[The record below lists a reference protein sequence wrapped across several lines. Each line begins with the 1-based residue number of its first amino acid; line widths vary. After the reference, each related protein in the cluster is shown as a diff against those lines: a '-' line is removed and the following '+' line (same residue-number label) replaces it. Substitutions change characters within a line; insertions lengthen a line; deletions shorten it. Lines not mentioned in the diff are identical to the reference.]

1 MKPTYTIGKFAKLAG
16 VSERTIR
23 YYDEQGLLKPSF
35 VMENGYRYYTDSD
48 FIKIKKILTLKYL
61 GFSLGEIKALIIEE
75 KLDVMEDSLD
85 MQISLID
92 RKIQH
97 MNALKDS
104 LISAKQM
111 LKTSSIDWNGFADLI
126 DLKEQDEKIIEHYR
140 NANNLSIRI
149 QLHEMYSTNPKGW
162 FPWLLEHIDFQHIYR
177 MLEIGCGNGA
187 MWKNCSVNLR
197 NREIFLS
204 DISEGMIDYA
214 RQLLGEDYSYMVFDC
229 QKIPFRKDYFDAVM
243 ANHMLFYVN
252 DLSKALS
259 EITRVLKSHG
269 VFYCSAYG
277 ADHMKEITELAK
289 RFDPCITLSDQILS
303 DRFGLDN
310 GKEILQ
316 PYFDCVNCIEYVDAL
331 EITDVKPL
339 FDYIMSC
346 HGNQNERLSNRL
358 DEFMQFLENELK
370 EAGSIH
376 ITKQAGLFIC
386 RRN

>member
-1 MKPTYTIGKFAKLAG
+1 MKPTYTTGKFAKLAG
-16 VSERTIR
+16 VSERTVR

-35 VMENGYRYYTDSD
+35 IMENGYRCYLDSD

-61 GFSLGEIKALIIEE
+61 GFSLNEIKLLIMEE
-75 KLDVMEDSLD
+75 DRTVMKDSLD
-85 MQISLID
+85 MQISMID
-92 RKIQH
+92 QKIQH

-104 LISAKQM
+104 LVSAKQM
-111 LKTSSIDWNGFADLI
+111 LNSSSIDWNEFADLI

-149 QLHEMYSTNPKGW
+149 HLHEMYSTNQKGW

-177 MLEIGCGNGA
+177 MLEVGCGNGA

-214 RQLLGEDYSYMVFDC
+214 RQQLGEDYSYMVFDC

-259 EITRVLKSHG
+259 EITRVLKPKG
-269 VFYCSAYG
+269 ICYCSAYG
-277 ADHMKEITELAK
+277 KHHMKEITEIAK
-289 RFDPCITLSDQILS
+289 RFDTRITLSDQILS
-303 DRFGLDN
+303 DRFGLEH
-310 GKEILQ
+310 GAKVLE
-316 PYFDCVNCIEYVDAL
+316 PYFEHVECVEYEDAL
-331 EITDVKPL
+331 EITDAKPL

-346 HGNQNERLSNRL
+346 HGNQHELLSNRL
-358 DEFMQFLENELK
+358 DEFIRYLEDELK
-370 EAGSIH
+370 QTASIH

-386 RRN
+386 TKK

>member
-259 EITRVLKSHG
+259 EITRVLKSQG